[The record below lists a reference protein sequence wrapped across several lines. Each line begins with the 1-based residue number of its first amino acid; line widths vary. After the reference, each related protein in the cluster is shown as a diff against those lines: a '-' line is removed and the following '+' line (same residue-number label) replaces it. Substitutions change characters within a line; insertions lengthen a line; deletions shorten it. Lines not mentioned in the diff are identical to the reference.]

1 MLIRKTP
8 KNPEKYKKIRNEKM
22 IYELAIIGIQ
32 PKYMDNSYSY
42 FEITKELKEYLKD
55 KEFEQWMN

>member
-1 MLIRKTP
+1 MLIRNTP

-32 PKYMDNSYSY
+32 PKYADSDYCYYVIS
-42 FEITKELKEYLKD
+42 EKLLKYLKD
-55 KEFEQWMN
+55 KEFEQWLN